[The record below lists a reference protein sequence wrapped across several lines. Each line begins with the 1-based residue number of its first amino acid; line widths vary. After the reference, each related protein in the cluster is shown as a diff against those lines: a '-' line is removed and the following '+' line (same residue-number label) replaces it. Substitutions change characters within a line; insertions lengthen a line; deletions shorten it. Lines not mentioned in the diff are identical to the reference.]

1 MSKLSKR
8 FSRSWKS
15 SRKPKKQKKY
25 RMNSPLHVK
34 QCMSH
39 SHLSKELRKKYNKR
53 SIGLRKGDKVKVMRG
68 RFRKHEGK
76 IESII
81 LKKLKVMVSGIEI
94 TKKDGT
100 KSRPYLEPSNI
111 MVIELN
117 MEDKWRQK
125 ILERKNKTQEKTNKI
140 ASKV

>member
-15 SRKPKKQKKY
+15 SSKPKKQKKY
-25 RMNSPLHVK
+25 RMNSPLHIK
-34 QCMSH
+34 QSMAH
-39 SHLSKELRKKYNKR
+39 SHLSKELRKKYSKR
-53 SIGLRKGDKVKVMRG
+53 SIGLRKGDRVKVMRG

-76 IESII
+76 IEII
-81 LKKLKVMVSGIEI
+81 NLKKLKVLVSGIEI

-100 KSRPYLEPSNI
+100 KSRPYIEPSNL
-111 MVIELN
+111 MVTELN

-125 ILERKNKTQEKTNKI
+125 ILERKNKTQEKTNKT

>member
-15 SRKPKKQKKY
+15 SSKPKKQKKY
-25 RMNSPLHVK
+25 RLNSPLHIK
-34 QCMSH
+34 QGIVH

-68 RFRKHEGK
+68 GFRKHEGK
-76 IESII
+76 IESVN
-81 LKKLKVMVSGIEI
+81 LKKFKVLVSGIEL

-100 KSRPYLEPSNI
+100 KSRPYMEPSNL
-111 MVIELN
+111 MVTELN
-117 MEDKWRQK
+117 LEDKWRQK
-125 ILERKNKTQEKTNKI
+125 ILERKNKIT
-140 ASKV
+140 SKV